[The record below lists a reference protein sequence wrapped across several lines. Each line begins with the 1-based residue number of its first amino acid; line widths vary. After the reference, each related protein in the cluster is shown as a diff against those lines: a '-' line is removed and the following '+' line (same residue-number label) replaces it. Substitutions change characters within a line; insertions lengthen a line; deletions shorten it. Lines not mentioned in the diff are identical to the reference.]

1 MTDREITLALFGLL
15 GCESSMVIHALVTL
29 KREVPLEVILECEKE
44 MTQMVS
50 NLGALIYPKLSQEL
64 KETLKGLE
72 LP

>member
-50 NLGALIYPKLSQEL
+50 NLGTLIYPKLSQEL
-64 KETLKGLE
+64 KETLKGLG
-72 LP
+72 LL